1 MAASKLT
8 SLSGVDF
15 KLTTVID
22 EDSPDG
28 FQHLKIFP
36 EGKGI
41 SYDLT
46 GDITDLSKPLE
57 VLYFI
62 KVIFYIII
70 EFERVETFLD
80 VWFYG
85 NFRS

>member
-22 EDSPDG
+22 ENSPDG

-57 VLYFI
+57 VLYYI
-62 KVIFYIII
+62 KVIL
-70 EFERVETFLD
+70 FL
-80 VWFYG
+80 YHY
-85 NFRS
+85 

>member
-1 MAASKLT
+1 MAASKLA

-22 EDSPDG
+22 ENSPDG

-62 KVIFYIII
+62 KVIIKNY
-70 EFERVETFLD
+70 
-80 VWFYG
+80 
-85 NFRS
+85 